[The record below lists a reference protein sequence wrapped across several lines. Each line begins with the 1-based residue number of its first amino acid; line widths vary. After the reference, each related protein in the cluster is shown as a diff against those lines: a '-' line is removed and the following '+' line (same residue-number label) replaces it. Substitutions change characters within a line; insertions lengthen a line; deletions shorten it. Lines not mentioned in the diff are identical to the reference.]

1 MVLFVSTHC
10 CCLQMTQATPESEKP
25 QYSFFGRRLV
35 FFGAAESQPEPA
47 LQRLFSQ
54 YGEVADMFIVR
65 SALGISSGCGFV
77 TFTSAQQAMAALQGL
92 QGTNECADP
101 GTTLGVLL
109 VTDAGAAAGDSSAA
123 SETCRADS
131 AGTQSDSKVS

>member
-1 MVLFVSTHC
+1 MI
-10 CCLQMTQATPESEKP
+10 QPTQDCEKSS
-25 QYSFFGRRLV
+25 QASFFGRRLV

-47 LQRLFSQ
+47 LQKLFSQ

-65 SALGISSGCGFV
+65 SALGISSGCGYV
-77 TFTSAQQAMAALQGL
+77 TFASAQEASAALQGL

-109 VTDAGAAAGDSSAA
+109 VTDAGDSSAA
-123 SETCRADS
+123 REASRADS
-131 AGTQSDSKVS
+131 AGAQQDSKVS